1 MSDNRDA
8 ESKEGLK
15 EAHESFVASAIALIA
30 NCQKLVEEATH
41 TQAFEVA
48 LQANQQAGSLVGALQ
63 GARIKYALQMVEAA
77 PPPPGEDAPDDL
89 DEDLG

>member
-15 EAHESFVASAIALIA
+15 EAHENFVAGAIALIA
-30 NCQKLVEEATH
+30 NCQKLVQEATR
-41 TQAFEVA
+41 TQAFEAA
-48 LQANQQAGSLVGALQ
+48 LQANQQAGSLVAALHA
-63 GARIKYALQMVEAA
+63 ARIKYALQMVEA
-77 PPPPGEDAPDDL
+77 PPSPLEEDPDL